1 MLRSLAGAAALAVAL
16 AGCSAPGERGPAPTP
31 VPEMTIVTV
40 TPGTPRPAVAG
51 SYVVANGDTLSGIA
65 ARFGV
70 AEDAI
75 IAANGLENRDQL
87 FVGQDLVI
95 PPP

>member
-1 MLRSLAGAAALAVAL
+1 MRRSLAGAAALAAAL
-16 AGCSAPGERGPAPTP
+16 AGCTAPGTREPAPTP

-40 TPGTPRPAVAG
+40 TPGTPRPAAPG

-70 AEDAI
+70 NEDAI

-87 FVGQDLVI
+87 FVGQVLTI